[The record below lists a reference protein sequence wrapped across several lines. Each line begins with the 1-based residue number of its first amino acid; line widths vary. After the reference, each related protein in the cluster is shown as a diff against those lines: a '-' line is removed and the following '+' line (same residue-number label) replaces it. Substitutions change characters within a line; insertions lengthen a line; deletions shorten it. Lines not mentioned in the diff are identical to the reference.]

1 MTVEAAV
8 DSNNDMP
15 NAGLSAA
22 TFRSLRADE
31 EPTSLGLHPKDA
43 LASALPTDHV
53 THGSKRDTA
62 TQFISLSEDPSVP
75 MLWALPWGRVC
86 LVAPEVARALSVV
99 KKGVVGESFI
109 SNGQLLGQLDPTSKQ
124 FLYAE
129 RSREALA
136 AGPIPAD
143 ATDLLSWHFSPV
155 EGSLVGGIPP
165 PVVSPPETCAF
176 FPTTLSDLYQLCE
189 TKNGPMHFIHADMG
203 ATLLS
208 VAPKGFENRDLPA
221 DFVLVRMSRNSLPLK
236 NESDGSALS
245 MDELFALGRAQL
257 HRAFEL
263 TKDSSAK
270 PKSLMHLAP
279 MAFFEA
285 DIEYSQ
291 PRRVTD
297 LIPVRG
303 VLKNVPFILVRVPL
317 KGEKDD
323 LEGTLKLLYE
333 FKKNKENNR

>member
-8 DSNNDMP
+8 DSNNDML

-53 THGSKRDTA
+53 THGSKPNTA

-75 MLWALPWGRVC
+75 LLWALPWGRVC
-86 LVAPEVARALSVV
+86 VVAPEVARALSVV
-99 KKGVVGESFI
+99 KQGEGGEKII
-109 SNGQLLGQLDPTSKQ
+109 SNEQLLGQLEPASKQ

-136 AGPIPAD
+136 AGSIPAD

-155 EGSLVGGIPP
+155 EGTLGGGIPP
-165 PVVSPPETCAF
+165 PVVYPPETCAF
-176 FPTTLSDLYQLCE
+176 FPTTLSDLHQLCE
-189 TKNGPMHFIHADMG
+189 TKNGPMLPADMG

-245 MDELFALGRAQL
+245 MDELFALGREQL
-257 HRAFEL
+257 LLAFEL

-297 LIPVRG
+297 LIPVIG
-303 VLKNVPFILVRVPL
+303 VLKRVPFILVRIPL
-317 KGEKDD
+317 KGEKGD
-323 LEGTLKLLYE
+323 LEGTLRLLYK
-333 FKKNKENNR
+333 FKKKQ